1 MRAVPRRICVTPK
14 EIKMKEV
21 TQAAMQRAMI
31 DSTEERTTKEERPMV
46 DTEEEHIVIVSNR
59 LKTTAR
65 MLAAGSLMWKGGKML
80 ILNLK
85 LILF

>member
-1 MRAVPRRICVTPK
+1 MRAVLRRICVLPK
-14 EIKMKEV
+14 EARMK
-21 TQAAMQRAMI
+21 AAMQKTMI
-31 DSTEERTTKEERPMV
+31 DTIEERTMINTKEERPMV
-46 DTEEEHIVIVSNR
+46 DTEEEHTVIAHSR

-65 MLAAGSLMWKGGKML
+65 MLAAGSHLWKKGKML